1 MLLFTFLT
9 FSKIA
14 KNEFSDIVRSVEIYD
29 DRLKLHFPHGAVM
42 EVRYPVENKYSFHLR
57 VGKEVYRIDTA
68 PHHPEIPSHPRH
80 IHFKRE
86 DTIIEDRITSFRNS
100 PEENFREVMKWVR
113 SLLEQSD

>member
-1 MLLFTFLT
+1 LLLFTFLK

-29 DRLKLHFPHGAVM
+29 DRLKLNLYHGAVM
-42 EVRYPVENKYSFHLR
+42 EVR
-57 VGKEVYRIDTA
+57 YRIDTA

-86 DTIIEDRITSFRNS
+86 DVIIEDRITSFSNS
-100 PEENFREVMKWVR
+100 PEENFREVMKWVKG
-113 SLLEQSD
+113 LLKQAN